1 MGLDMY
7 LSKKTYVKYWEHK
20 GDDNY
25 EVKVT
30 KGGNPTNIDPK
41 KVSYITEETGY
52 WRKANQIHDWFVRN
66 VQDGVDDC
74 RNAFVSREKLQ
85 ELLDICRIVAIDKSK
100 AEDLLP
106 TASGFFFGGTEYD
119 NWYYQDIVETIKT
132 FEDLLKENEKVPKG
146 AYSADYYYQASW

>member
-41 KVSYITEETGY
+41 KVSYVTEEVGY
-52 WRKANQIHDWFVRN
+52 WRKANQIHDWFVKN

-74 RNAFVSREKLQ
+74 RNSFVSREKLQ

-119 NWYYQDIVETIKT
+119 EWYYEQIDETIQILEEALSDENADE
-132 FEDLLKENEKVPKG
+132 FE
-146 AYSADYYYQASW
+146 YHSSW